1 MDSKARAGTP
11 GSGKALAAQWL
22 ALDGELPLSGK
33 CCTLKYIVSYCNTTM
48 RADDLRFDELLSF
61 RDGVIDFQG
70 RRLVLHSTDA
80 FASFRKDLFEM
91 VGVRQ
96 ARRILTRYGYFGGQA
111 DAAAMRRVFSWSDPI
126 ELVKAGPRLHAMEGV
141 ARWVTK
147 RLDLDEKSGHFLMDV
162 TWHGSGEAEEHMAQ
176 LGKAEQPV
184 CWMLAG
190 YASGFMSYA
199 LGRNIYFVE
208 QSCRAQGGRVC
219 TALGRDAAAW
229 VGDPNPALAY
239 FAADDIKGKIRGLT
253 EQLRQVTRALEVNT
267 RRLSTLERPPLVEAR
282 SPAFTRVLELAT
294 RIAPFD
300 SSVLITGES
309 GVGKEVVARLI
320 HNRSKRNQGPFLAIN
335 CGALPETLLD
345 SELFGHKAGAF
356 TGAIAD
362 HAGLFESAAEGSLFL
377 DEIGDISHATQ
388 VKLLRVLQEREIRR
402 VGESRTRP
410 INVRVLAATNR
421 DLAERMASGAFREDL
436 YYRLRVVEVVIP
448 PLRERRED
456 ILPLARFFVDR
467 FRVKLKL
474 PELRLSAESI
484 RFLISYPWPGNVR
497 ELENAIEHAAVLS
510 RDGRLTPELFPS
522 GIVHPAP
529 APATG
534 RRSLDEVELDHIQE
548 VLRQTSGN
556 RRRSAAILGIS
567 TTTLWRRL
575 RRAAK

>member
-1 MDSKARAGTP
+1 M
-11 GSGKALAAQWL
+11 
-22 ALDGELPLSGK
+22 
-33 CCTLKYIVSYCNTTM
+33 
-48 RADDLRFDELLSF
+48 
-61 RDGVIDFQG
+61 
-70 RRLVLHSTDA
+70 
-80 FASFRKDLFEM
+80 
-91 VGVRQ
+91 
-96 ARRILTRYGYFGGQA
+96 
-111 DAAAMRRVFSWSDPI
+111 
-126 ELVKAGPRLHAMEGV
+126 
-141 ARWVTK
+141 
-147 RLDLDEKSGHFLMDV
+147 
-162 TWHGSGEAEEHMAQ
+162 
-176 LGKAEQPV
+176 
-184 CWMLAG
+184 
-190 YASGFMSYA
+190 
-199 LGRNIYFVE
+199 
-208 QSCRAQGGRVC
+208 
-219 TALGRDAAAW
+219 
-229 VGDPNPALAY
+229 
-239 FAADDIKGKIRGLT
+239 
-253 EQLRQVTRALEVNT
+253 
-267 RRLSTLERPPLVEAR
+267 
-282 SPAFTRVLELAT
+282 
-294 RIAPFD
+294 
-300 SSVLITGES
+300 LITGES

-529 APATG
+529 AP
-534 RRSLDEVELDHIQE
+534 
-548 VLRQTSGN
+548 N
-556 RRRSAAILGIS
+556 RRRLAYGVKYSWSARIGSRLKVLIQIAAITAIGATAIMLHRLINRGATVRFDS
-567 TTTLWRRL
+567 TCKATAINSITPSKL
-575 RRAAK
+575 RM

>member
-1 MDSKARAGTP
+1 
-11 GSGKALAAQWL
+11 
-22 ALDGELPLSGK
+22 
-33 CCTLKYIVSYCNTTM
+33 M

-80 FASFRKDLFEM
+80 FAQFRKDLFEM
-91 VGVRQ
+91 VGSRQ
-96 ARRILTRYGYFGGQA
+96 ARRILTRYAYFGGQA
-111 DAAAMRRVFSWSDPI
+111 DAAAMRRVFSWSDVR
-126 ELVKAGPRLHAMEGV
+126 ELLKAGPRLHAMEGV

-147 RLDLDEKSGHFLMDV
+147 RLELDEQTGHFLMEA

-208 QSCRAQGGRVC
+208 QSCRAQGARVC
-219 TALGRDAAAW
+219 TAVGKDAAAW
-229 VGDPNPALAY
+229 EGDPSAALAY
-239 FAADDIKGKIRGLT
+239 FAADDIKGKIRSLT
-253 EQLRQVTRALEVNT
+253 EKLRQANRALEVNAQK
-267 RRLSTLERPPLVEAR
+267 LSRLERPPLVEAR
-282 SPAFTRVLELAT
+282 SPAFARVLELCT

-320 HNRSKRNQGPFLAIN
+320 HDRSSRSKGPFLAIN
-335 CGALPETLLD
+335 CGALPESLLD

-356 TGAIAD
+356 TGAVAD
-362 HAGLFESAAEGSLFL
+362 HAGLFEAAAAGTLFL
-377 DEIGDISHATQ
+377 DEIGEISHAMQ

-421 DLAERMASGAFREDL
+421 DLAARMQSGAFREDL
-436 YYRLRVVEVVIP
+436 YYRLRVVEVAIP

-467 FRVKLKL
+467 FRAKLKL
-474 PELRLSAESI
+474 PALRLSAESI
-484 RFLISYPWPGNVR
+484 RYLIAYPWPGNVR

-510 RDGRLTPELFPS
+510 RDGRLTPELLPT
-522 GIVHPAP
+522 GIVHPTAARP
-529 APATG
+529 
-534 RRSLDEVELDHIQE
+534 RRGQRLDEVELDHIRE
-548 VLRQTSGN
+548 VLRQASGN
-556 RRRSAAILGIS
+556 RRRAAAILGIS
-567 TTTLWRRL
+567 TTTLWRKL
-575 RRAAK
+575 KPVN